1 MTGTAVLAPLI
12 FLVAGAIAVLLLTT
26 FRKGKSASLQAAV
39 SLAALAAAG
48 GSAARLWNRG
58 ARAFGG
64 QLRWDEAA
72 LFLTFLIL
80 LAAAMTVLL
89 GLRFVVRHELPR
101 GDFFGLLLL
110 ASSGLVI
117 MAATSNLL
125 VVFLGLEVF
134 SVSAYA
140 LSGLTRRDDRSMEA
154 AVKYFLIGSFASA
167 FVVFGLALAFGA
179 AGTLD
184 VYQLAAGLSATNGAP
199 VLAMIG
205 LALIV
210 CGMAFKIAL
219 VPFHMYQPDVYEG
232 APTPVSA
239 FFAAAPKTAGFL
251 VLLRLTLP
259 WTQTGIRRETL
270 FGFLGAVAIATMIVG
285 NFGALRQ
292 RNVKRILA
300 YSSIAHAGYM
310 LIAVVSRDPAGL
322 LFYLANYLFLSLGAF
337 AAVIALE
344 GPAGE
349 ALDLDA
355 YAGVGR
361 RNPWIGGIFAV
372 LLIAMAGFPPTGGF
386 LAKFYVFS
394 AAVRT
399 GHPVLALV
407 GVLTSLISV
416 YYYLRIVMV
425 MFMREPEREP
435 EVAEEN
441 PAVYLVLFFC
451 MFAVLQLV
459 LFPGSVITLIR
470 QATAS
475 F

>member
-89 GLRFVVRHELPR
+89 GLRFVVRHEMPR
-101 GDFFGLLLL
+101 GEFFGLLLL

-310 LIAVVSRDPAGL
+310 LIAVVSRDPAW
-322 LFYLANYLFLSLGAF
+322 AM
-337 AAVIALE
+337 LE
-344 GPAGE
+344 
-349 ALDLDA
+349 
-355 YAGVGR
+355 
-361 RNPWIGGIFAV
+361 
-372 LLIAMAGFPPTGGF
+372 
-386 LAKFYVFS
+386 
-394 AAVRT
+394 
-399 GHPVLALV
+399 
-407 GVLTSLISV
+407 
-416 YYYLRIVMV
+416 
-425 MFMREPEREP
+425 
-435 EVAEEN
+435 
-441 PAVYLVLFFC
+441 
-451 MFAVLQLV
+451 
-459 LFPGSVITLIR
+459 
-470 QATAS
+470 
-475 F
+475 